1 MAEITIE
8 RLREIRK
15 TCREIRDLQKEID
28 SSYYVYHSPSFSS
41 TYQKNRPLSDPTVQ
55 ALERIDSLRAKQ
67 LDLIEVM
74 YSFEEDLSQIEDC
87 TIRAIIRSRFINGD
101 TWTECTKRILDIDR
115 SDSAKGRLYRFLG
128 LKE

>member
-15 TCREIRDLQKEID
+15 TCREIRGLQKEID
-28 SSYYVYHSPSFSS
+28 SSYYVYHSPSFSN

-55 ALERIDSLRAKQ
+55 ALAKIDSLRAKQ

-101 TWTECTKRILDIDR
+101 SWIVTTKRILDIDR